1 MPVGISRSRKKETTS
16 APDKMQVADD
26 MLLDQSLFTLT
37 SDQYQAFARA
47 LENAAPNQRLK
58 QLLASKSPWEI

>member
-1 MPVGISRSRKKETTS
+1 MGRRIRQNGAISQS
-16 APDKMQVADD
+16 DKRQAADN
-26 MLLDQSLFTLT
+26 MLLDHSLFTLT

-47 LENAAPNQRLK
+47 LENAAPNERLK